1 MRLYCRCVVGNV
13 GHLLLMMRSG
23 EEIDHIESNRRLL
36 GRFNYPVGTEKKITI
51 TIANNIGI

>member
-1 MRLYCRCVVGNV
+1 MRLYCCCVVVNV

-36 GRFNYPVGTEKKITI
+36 GRFKIII

>member
-1 MRLYCRCVVGNV
+1 MRLYCCCVVVNV

-36 GRFNYPVGTEKKITI
+36 GRFNYPAGTGDDGEEDHHHDRQ
-51 TIANNIGI
+51 